1 MRAVVRDYVT
11 LRSINRTTRVA
22 ELDDY
27 VLFAGVV
34 EHGGFAPAGRAMQM
48 QKSKL
53 SRRIAAL
60 EDRLGVRLVERSTRR
75 FRVTDIGQTLY
86 EHCRTIV
93 LELERARAVTSE
105 ALAEPQGQVRFSCPN
120 GLVEPLSASLPG
132 FLKRYPKVNLQIVA
146 TDRGVDLIRERIDVA
161 LRVRT
166 AIDSDAS
173 LTMRTLARSRRI
185 LVASPKLANSIGPR
199 VLDLKGVPTLSST
212 ELAGPVT
219 WSLVGPDGAAFD
231 LEHDPRLRCEEFGA
245 LRAAAAAGLGVALLP
260 DHVCWPD
267 LDAGRLV
274 RLFSE
279 WHAQEGIVHLVFT
292 TRRGLPPAVR
302 AFIDH
307 LAVTFQSGVLAP
319 RK

>member
-1 MRAVVRDYVT
+1 M
-11 LRSINRTTRVA
+11 A

-34 EHGGFAPAGRAMQM
+34 EHGGFAPAGRAMRL

-60 EDRLGVRLVERSTRR
+60 EERLGVRLIERSTRR
-75 FRVTDIGQTLY
+75 FRVTEVGQTLY
-86 EHCRTIV
+86 EHCRVIV
-93 LELERARAVTSE
+93 LELERARAVTAE

-120 GLVEPLSASLPG
+120 GLVEPLSASLPP

-166 AIDSDAS
+166 SIESDAS
-173 LTMRTLARSRRI
+173 LTMRTLTRSRRI
-185 LVASPKLANSIGPR
+185 LVASPRLASRIGR
-199 VLDLKGVPTLSST
+199 RLQDLEGIPTVSST

-219 WSLVGPDGAAFD
+219 WNLVGPGGEVFG
-231 LEHDPRLRCEEFGA
+231 LQHEPRLRCEEFGA
-245 LRAAAAAGLGVALLP
+245 LRTAAAADLGVALLP
-260 DHVCWPD
+260 DHVCQPD

-274 RLFSE
+274 RLFPD
-279 WHAQEGIVHLVFT
+279 WHAQEGIVHLIFT

-307 LAVTFQSGVLAP
+307 LASTFQSGILAP
-319 RK
+319 RA

>member
-1 MRAVVRDYVT
+1 
-11 LRSINRTTRVA
+11 
-22 ELDDY
+22 
-27 VLFAGVV
+27 
-34 EHGGFAPAGRAMQM
+34 MQM